1 MLVANIAKD
10 IFSLLTNATETW
22 RSLATEPADKKR
34 ADLFLRNFYYPLLV
48 IVGVA
53 VLIGSLWN
61 NDGMALDLAMRKM
74 SLTLMVLFG
83 SFFLS
88 SLILNKG
95 AERWFGQ
102 TDNMARA
109 EIFTGYSL
117 SIYYALTLIMAEV
130 YDSHHRL
137 HHLRGEPH
145 VLRPARIEA
154 AAVHG
159 DALRRLHRDA
169 LGAREDAAV
178 TYAGAVVIYK
188 AAQPSPCR
196 LIALRRIPVEHQ
208 SD

>member
-22 RSLATEPADKKR
+22 RSLANEPADKER

-117 SIYYALTLIMAEV
+117 SIYYALTLIMAIFPALFFLKFMILIIGYIIYEGSRTFYDLPESKRPLFTGMLSAV
-130 YDSHHRL
+130 Y
-137 HHLRGEPH
+137 
-145 VLRPARIEA
+145 I
-154 AAVHG
+154 
-159 DALRRLHRDA
+159 
-169 LGAREDAAV
+169 V
-178 TYAGAVVIYK
+178 THWTLEK
-188 AAQPSPCR
+188 ML
-196 LIALRRIPVEHQ
+196 LILMPGL
-208 SD
+208 S